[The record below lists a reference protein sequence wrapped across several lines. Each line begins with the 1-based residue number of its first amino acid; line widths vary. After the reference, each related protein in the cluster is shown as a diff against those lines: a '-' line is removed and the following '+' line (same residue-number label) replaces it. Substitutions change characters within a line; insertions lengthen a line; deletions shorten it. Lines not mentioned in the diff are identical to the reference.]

1 MTPKTKTK
9 TTPPKTTCC
18 QGIQRVQRHADPPPY
33 NLRLNDAL
41 ELTFQRLRK
50 VPLTASAL
58 ETKENDGM
66 KDTEDETLEE
76 YELLHGKSW
85 KLAWMLCF
93 LHAYAWVSPCF
104 REKMKGPGEGEDF

>member
-1 MTPKTKTK
+1 MMTTMMM
-9 TTPPKTTCC
+9 TTTLTTTTTTMTCC
-18 QGIQRVQRHADPPPY
+18 QGIQRVQRADPPPY

-41 ELTFQRLRK
+41 ELTFQRLPEG
-50 VPLTASAL
+50 PLTASAL
-58 ETKENDGM
+58 ETKESDGM

-93 LHAYAWVSPCF
+93 LHACAWVSPCF
-104 REKMKGPGEGEDF
+104 PKKMNGPG